1 MNTEKIQQKTKTP
14 EPSNRN
20 EITGLREELEIKGKK
35 NQTLL
40 KQSLNQKEN
49 NTYDKSSQKK
59 LEMKR
64 KKKKNLKIKRNEE
77 IN

>member
-40 KQSLNQKEN
+40 KQSLN
-49 NTYDKSSQKK
+49 
-59 LEMKR
+59 
-64 KKKKNLKIKRNEE
+64 
-77 IN
+77 

>member
-35 NQTLL
+35 I
-40 KQSLNQKEN
+40 KHFLNKV
-49 NTYDKSSQKK
+49 
-59 LEMKR
+59 
-64 KKKKNLKIKRNEE
+64 
-77 IN
+77 